1 MASVDGID
9 TVAMSVFSCRRK
21 LGMQYLHLLTMGRA
35 KEVFAFA
42 DNGHFESWQRSMKV
56 PLGSQRFF
64 ISDAIRGV
72 LKRSKASDKDVCQHK
87 KSLVAVV
94 VFSEAPQD
102 AGCNNLTQHCSR
114 VVDILPI
121 AHMRLFV

>member
-1 MASVDGID
+1 MH
-9 TVAMSVFSCRRK
+9 
-21 LGMQYLHLLTMGRA
+21 YLHLLTMGRA

-42 DNGHFESWQRSMKV
+42 DNGHFESWQGPVKV

-64 ISDAIRGV
+64 ISDAIRGI
-72 LKRSKASDKDVCQHK
+72 LKWSEASDKNVCQHK

-102 AGCNNLTQHCSR
+102 TGRNNLTQHCSR

-121 AHMRLFV
+121 AHMRLFI